1 MLYFKSFICRDSLIC
16 NSSNCPFCSVSVKNT
31 DKVITDQGYIV
42 LVDVEQPI
50 DKPIDNVKPIV
61 VPPKPDVPVKNSKP
75 YTSRTY

>member
-1 MLYFKSFICRDSLIC
+1 MFI
-16 NSSNCPFCSVSVKNT
+16 
-31 DKVITDQGYIV
+31 

-61 VPPKPDVPVKNSKP
+61 VPPKPECRENSKP